1 MRDKNGKILQA
12 GTGRGSEADIAAMYF
27 AQKKKAEEDA
37 AIAAA
42 APKITIDMSEGL
54 CPHS

>member
-1 MRDKNGKILQA
+1 LRDKNGKILQA